1 MKENNVNEKI
11 NKIDNLLN
19 NEIEFNKYIEQ
30 IEAMS
35 ELDHNIT
42 ASLNNNILNKIN
54 LINNSNK
61 QTNIIKFKNKLP
73 NILKIVACTL
83 FAIIMWET
91 VFSSKVSYA
100 TNQNMNI
107 EKTES
112 FYEKID
118 EKLKE
123 INNFFINSIK
133 KERGN

>member
-1 MKENNVNEKI
+1 MKENNVNKKI
-11 NKIDNLLN
+11 NKIDNLLD

-30 IEAMS
+30 LEAIS
-35 ELDHNIT
+35 ELDYNIT
-42 ASLNNNILNKIN
+42 ASLNYNILNKIN
-54 LINNSNK
+54 SVDNSSK
-61 QTNIIKFKNKLP
+61 EANIIKFKNKLP

-100 TNQNMNI
+100 TNQNINI